1 MSEETTTSDGDSA
14 TIVAD
19 TYRLESGVARGG
31 FSTVYRARH
40 IEMDRPVALKIL
52 KIDEDIEATAL
63 ERFSQEARL
72 TCAVNHPHVVTIY
85 EFGQD
90 PRGLLYIAMEWLDG
104 ESLKDCLDETA
115 RLEPTRV
122 TRLGRQIARGL
133 EAAHRQDVLHRD
145 LKPSN
150 IMLTELPTDGEH
162 AKVLDFGVAET
173 LDPPNDDQLQ
183 ITHDGMFVGTPRYAA
198 PEQIRG
204 DDLSPRTDV
213 YALGLLMWET
223 VAGEPAVPTTEF
235 QECCRHHLSEN
246 TWELPDELDVP
257 PKLRETIERCLRKDP
272 DQRFE
277 SCAEVADALAPLT
290 TSRRPSPET
299 REDRDRNNRQWLQAA
314 LVLALAVSLVLLVVL
329 LAVTS

>member
-1 MSEETTTSDGDSA
+1 MSDEPPSSDTDSA
-14 TIVAD
+14 TIVGD

-40 IEMDRPVALKIL
+40 IEMDRPVAVKVL
-52 KIDEDIEATAL
+52 KIDEDVEATAL

-85 EFGQD
+85 DFGQD

-104 ESLKDCLDETA
+104 ESLKDCLDETE

-122 TRLGRQIARGL
+122 ARVGRQLARGL

-162 AKVLDFGVAET
+162 AKVLDFGVAES
-173 LDPPNDDQLQ
+173 LDPPTDEQLQ

-204 DDLSPRTDV
+204 DELSPRTDV
-213 YALGLLMWET
+213 YALGLLLWEAA
-223 VAGEPAVPTTEF
+223 VGDPAVPTTDF
-235 QECCRHHLSEN
+235 QESCRYHLSEN
-246 TWELPDELDVP
+246 TWELPDEPDIP
-257 PKLRETIERCLRKDP
+257 TQLRETVERCLRKDP
-272 DQRFE
+272 NRRFG
-277 SCAEVADALAPLT
+277 SCAEVADALAPVT
-290 TSRRPSPET
+290 ACRKPSPGT
-299 REDRDRNNRQWLQAA
+299 PTAGDRNGRQWLRVV
-314 LVLALAVSLVLLVVL
+314 LILALAISLICLVAL
-329 LAVTS
+329 LATM